1 MRDALII
8 SVLGVN
14 TAADIE
20 QLRTRSRFPCRPL
33 DIHTGRIFL
42 PAVIRPAE
50 NAVCGYR
57 WCKGRAVLP
66 RFAVC
71 AGRTGGA
78 VFPRCSCRAFDIHA
92 CRIFLSTVV
101 RPAEN
106 AVCGYGGRKGRAVL
120 PRFAILTVCTIR
132 TVPSRSP
139 GLAGLSLVAFF
150 TSRALKR
157 PVVDPA
163 FCYAVK
169 NINVIRLRCPDA
181 VGIACHWILHGRLQH
196 GGRRVISLHQ
206 KARARIALWALC
218 ARLTFRAAFAGFA
231 LRALCT
237 CLALWPLLTRIAFGP
252 LCTSFALRAAFAG
265 FALRALRTGITLWAL
280 CTCLALRPLCACLA
294 SRTLRPHD
302 AAKVNSAAIRQRED
316 EPPPFRDCNRS
327 HASGDQAANG
337 HCDRIRNLYPHIRT
351 SLCRRAVVPRKRC
364 FVAVRI

>member
-1 MRDALII
+1 M
-8 SVLGVN
+8 N

-20 QLRTRSRFPCRPL
+20 QLRTWSRFPCRPL

-50 NAVCGYR
+50 NAVCGYGGR
-57 WCKGRAVLP
+57 KGRAVLS
-66 RFAVC
+66 RSAVC

-106 AVCGYGGRKGRAVL
+106 AVCGYGGCKGRAVL

-163 FCYAVK
+163 FCCAVK

-218 ARLTFRAAFAGFA
+218 ARLTFRAAFTGFA

-237 CLALWPLLTRIAFGP
+237 CLALWPLLTRIAFGS